1 MRVAVLGAGGTI
13 APAIVRD
20 LAASEE
26 VEAMRLLDLD
36 LARAEAVAEAH
47 GGGRAE
53 ARKADATGDLAGH
66 LDGIDVLVNSAAYR
80 INLAAMEASLQAE
93 CHYIDLGGLYHVAA
107 KQLELSDRFAERGLL
122 ALLGIGSAP
131 GKTNLLAARARREL
145 PGGIDSILVAAAG
158 RDLDPPDGLSFPY
171 ALRTL
176 LDEITMP
183 PMAIVDGDPREL
195 EPLQP
200 GPTVDFGD
208 PLGVAETIYTLHTE
222 VLTFGDSFGAADVTF
237 ALSLSPA
244 VLDALR
250 DLADADERRVAEV
263 ARAASPPSP
272 RTVAVHVVELAAGD
286 RIVRGRSVTGPHA
299 DWRLGGGI
307 VSTASPAAAAVR
319 LLARGRITA
328 RGALPPERCLD
339 PDEMFAEL
347 ETRGVRFD
355 FSTRER
361 GSATGATRRRAAPGR
376 EAEEAAF

>member
-36 LARAEAVAEAH
+36 LARAETVAEAH

-53 ARKADATGDLAGH
+53 ARQADATGDLAAH
-66 LDGIDVLVNSAAYR
+66 LDGVDVLVNSAAYR
-80 INLAAMEASLQAE
+80 INLAAMEACLTAS
-93 CHYIDLGGLYHVAA
+93 CHYMDLGGLYHVAA
-107 KQLELSDRFAERGLL
+107 KQLELSGRFEERGLL

-131 GKTNLLAARARREL
+131 GKTNLLAARAKREISG
-145 PGGIDSILVAAAG
+145 PVDSILAAAAG
-158 RDLDPPDGLSFPY
+158 RDLDPPGGLSFPY

-176 LDEITMP
+176 LDEITLP
-183 PMAIVDGDPREL
+183 PMALVDGEPREL
-195 EPLQP
+195 EPMQP
-200 GPTVDFGD
+200 GPTVHFGE
-208 PLGVAETIYTLHTE
+208 PLGSAETIYTLHTE
-222 VLTFGDSFGAADVTF
+222 VLTFGDSFDARNVTF
-237 ALSLSPA
+237 ALSLSPS

-250 DLADADERRVAEV
+250 ELAGADERRVAEV
-263 ARAASPPSP
+263 ARSASPPSP
-272 RTVAVHVVELAAGD
+272 QTASVHVVELAAGD
-286 RIVRGRSVTGPHA
+286 RVVRGRSVTGPHVE
-299 DWRLGGGI
+299 WQLGGGI

-319 LLARGRITA
+319 LLARGRIEA

-339 PDEMFAEL
+339 PDEMFTEL

-361 GSATGATRRRAAPGR
+361 VAS
-376 EAEEAAF
+376 